1 MVRKSDRIENPITG
15 ETIIF
20 LQNAEDTQGSLLQ
33 LELQV
38 KPGGFVA
45 APHIHPEQ
53 EERFLV
59 KTGVI
64 RLRVGDDERLLNP
77 GQEGVVPA
85 GTPHVWWNG
94 GEDNLDVLVEFRPA
108 LHTREV
114 LSTLFALAR
123 DGQTDKKGVP
133 NLLQIAVMLR
143 QYRSEIYLAK
153 PPVAVQKVL
162 STILA
167 PIGRL
172 LGYQADY
179 PNCPGKKNARLEIL
193 EAPDYSGC

>member
-1 MVRKSDRIENPITG
+1 MVKKGDRINNPITG

-20 LQNAEDTQGSLLQ
+20 QQTAKDTAGSLLQ
-33 LELQV
+33 FNFLI

-45 APHIHPEQ
+45 APHIHPIQ

-59 KTGVI
+59 KSGTI
-64 RLRVGDDERLLNP
+64 RLRVGENEQLLST

-85 GTPHVWWNG
+85 GTPHMLWNG
-94 GEDNLDVLVEFRPA
+94 GEDEAQALVEFRPA
-108 LHTREV
+108 LRIQDE

-123 DGQTDKKGVP
+123 GGLTDNKGMP
-133 NLLQIAVMLR
+133 NLLQTAVTIR
-143 QYRSEIYLAK
+143 KYRSEIYLAK

-162 STILA
+162 FAVLA

-172 LGYQADY
+172 FGYQAD
-179 PNCPGKKNARLEIL
+179 PQPCPDERNARPGIL
-193 EAPDYSGC
+193 ESPHYSGC